1 MIDVETYVTA
11 LKVTWV
17 KREIMGDHDWC
28 ELFRQEIVQGQF
40 IWERNAASLIQMARK
55 IYNPF
60 WAEVLTAMAKYDS
73 SVSTD
78 IHDISRHSVWFSNYT
93 KFQTREVRS
102 WKRKGIVYINDLL
115 KDNGELLSFEE
126 AKIIYKLNGTSLDYL
141 GLLQSLPIE
150 WRNEQSRRKE
160 VNPIIHPNVE
170 SILMHKQCNKSIYN
184 ILLRKTYRGEKNT
197 WELCWEHELGQI
209 DWIEVYE
216 LNQKSISSV
225 YRTLQYKILTKIT
238 ATNQLLYQ
246 IGRKSSYTCD
256 RCETSIDTVTHK
268 FWACPVVKRFWELV
282 EIWLRNKN
290 IIQGISG
297 SVLNKKADNLGH

>member
-1 MIDVETYVTA
+1 
-11 LKVTWV
+11 
-17 KREIMGDHDWC
+17 
-28 ELFRQEIVQGQF
+28 
-40 IWERNAASLIQMARK
+40 
-55 IYNPF
+55 
-60 WAEVLTAMAKYDS
+60 MAKYDK

-93 KFQTREVRS
+93 KFQTREIRS

-141 GLLQSLPIE
+141 GLLHSLPIE

-170 SILMHKQCNKSIYN
+170 SILMPKQCNKSIYN

-209 DWIEVYE
+209 DWVEVYE
-216 LNQKSISSV
+216 LNEKSISSV

-268 FWACPVVKRFWELV
+268 FWACHVVKRFWEQV
-282 EIWLRNKN
+282 ENWLRNKN
-290 IIQGISG
+290 IIQNISG
-297 SVLNKKADNLGH
+297 SVLNKKVVILGHKRLPIVNHVIIVVKKIITNKYALSVDLLSNMLKKDLETERYIAIKTGKMQDWDSKWARMAV